1 MGKELCLIHLYG
13 LILCRVLFTY
23 LITAAAEVLT
33 RVLEAKAVKD
43 HGEVQVVGEGE

>member
-23 LITAAAEVLT
+23 LTAAAEVLT